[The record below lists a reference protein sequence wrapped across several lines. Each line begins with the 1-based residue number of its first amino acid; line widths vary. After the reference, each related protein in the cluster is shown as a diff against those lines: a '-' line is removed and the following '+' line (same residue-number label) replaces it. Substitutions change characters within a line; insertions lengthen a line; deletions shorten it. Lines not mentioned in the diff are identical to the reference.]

1 MVDRVSSLRIMADP
15 VDICEPA
22 ASTGRW
28 RQYDGSALP
37 APLAAAL
44 EVFAEQGYHGTTIRQ
59 VAGRAG
65 LSVPGLY
72 HHYPSKQA
80 LLAGI
85 VDASMDELLSRSF
98 AAEREAG
105 VDPLARYDAVIESLL
120 RFHMHRR
127 DQAFV
132 TSSELRSLEPAAR
145 ARHIDQRDRQQR
157 QVDEIVVDGANAG
170 VFAAEYPLD
179 AARAAVTMCVAV
191 ASWYRPS
198 GSMSVDQLVS
208 RYAELARRLVGYR
221 SS

>member
-1 MVDRVSSLRIMADP
+1 MAHP
-15 VDICEPA
+15 VDSIEPEA
-22 ASTGRW
+22 PPGEW
-28 RQYDGSALP
+28 RRYDDAALP

-44 EVFAEQGYHGTTIRQ
+44 AVFAEQGYHGTTIRQ
-59 VAGRAG
+59 VAARAG

-72 HHYPSKQA
+72 HHFPSKQA

-85 VDASMDELLSRSF
+85 IDASMDELLARSA

-105 VDPLARYDAVIESLL
+105 PDPLARYDAVIESLL

-145 ARHIDQRDRQQR
+145 IRHIAERDRQQR
-157 QVDEIVVDGANAG
+157 QVDAIVVDGVRLG
-170 VFAAEYPLD
+170 VFAADYPLD

-191 ASWYRPS
+191 ASWYRP
-198 GSMSVDQLVS
+198 GGALTVDQLVQ
-208 RYAELARRLVGYR
+208 RYAELARRLVR
-221 SS
+221 TP